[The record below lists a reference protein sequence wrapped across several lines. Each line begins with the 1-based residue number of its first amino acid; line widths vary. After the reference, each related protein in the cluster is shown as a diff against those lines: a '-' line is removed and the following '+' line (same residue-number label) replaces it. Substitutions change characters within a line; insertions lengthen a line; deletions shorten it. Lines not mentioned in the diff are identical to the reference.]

1 MTEPTM
7 LPDYFIGWD
16 EETVYIPRADCPS
29 LEAATEV
36 FRRISL
42 DDLGLTEDDIDGIA
56 GVAETVPVHE
66 SEESRCYHGECQCP
80 SVDVWAF
87 EP

>member
-1 MTEPTM
+1 MSEPQT
-7 LPDYFIGWD
+7 LPEYFMGWD
-16 EETVYIPRADCPS
+16 EETVYIRRADCPS
-29 LEAATEV
+29 LGEATEA

-56 GVAETVPVHE
+56 GVAQTVPFHE
-66 SEESRCYHGECQCP
+66 SEESRCYRGECQCP

-87 EP
+87 AP